1 MSLLA
6 SARALS
12 PMARRLVLMRLLI
25 YLGVQC
31 GYFIGVVGTLTFSLG
46 GGVGE
51 NVLGIAILNGCLV
64 LGSLAGGPL
73 LDRIGPRRYFAI
85 VVASLVV
92 AALSFQVLADSVA
105 GVLAGAVLLGGA
117 WGMGDLVA
125 KAFPAYLT
133 DDASELKAIN
143 SVIYTVSNAAIVVG
157 PLIGGALAAA
167 LSTRAVFLLL
177 AACSLLSL
185 VPAAGFRA
193 LRDPTPEGAAGG
205 DGAPGGRGKLA
216 EGFSVVF
223 SHPALSLLFWSCFL
237 SFFGYGAFDPIESLY
252 YRDVLRVGVEWMG
265 WLSSASGVGGIA
277 GALLVLRIPTRHVNV
292 RTLLAT
298 LCAEGLCCLVYVGT
312 SSVAV
317 ACLGQVLLGVAFGM
331 LMPLLTTLVQTHAP
345 LDVLGSVS
353 SVMGFGTN
361 VAGLAP
367 LLCAERL
374 SAAFGVQGTLVAASC
389 LVGAMPLVILLA
401 RGRQVAELVAEE
413 RARDLRVEE

>member
-1 MSLLA
+1 MSFLA

-31 GYFIGVVGTLTFSLG
+31 GYFIGVVGTLTFSLD

-64 LGSLAGGPL
+64 LGSLVGGPL
-73 LDRIGPRRYFAI
+73 LDRIGPRRYFVV

-92 AALSFQVLADSVA
+92 AALSFQALAGSVT

-117 WGMGDLVA
+117 WGLGDLVA

-143 SVIYTVSNAAIVVG
+143 SVIYTVSNGAIVVG
-157 PLIGGALAAA
+157 PLAGGALAAA
-167 LSTRAVFLLL
+167 LSTRAVFLVLG
-177 AACSLLSL
+177 ACSLLAL

-193 LRDPTPEGAAGG
+193 SRDPVAEGAPERRERGG
-205 DGAPGGRGKLA
+205 SRLA
-216 EGFSVVF
+216 AGFSTVF
-223 SHPALSLLFWSCFL
+223 SHPALSLLFWSCFV

-265 WLSSASGVGGIA
+265 WLSSASGVGGIV
-277 GALLVLRIPTRHVNV
+277 GALLVLRVPTRHVNV

-345 LDVLGSVS
+345 LEALGSVS

-367 LLCAERL
+367 LLCAERI
-374 SAAFGVQGTLVAASC
+374 SASFGVQGTLVAASC
-389 LVGAMPLVILLA
+389 LVGAMPLVVLLA
-401 RGRQVAELVAEE
+401 RRRQIARLVSEE
-413 RARDLRVEE
+413 RAAGLRVEE

>member
-1 MSLLA
+1 MSPLA
-6 SARALS
+6 CVRALS

-31 GYFIGVVGTLTFSLG
+31 GYFIGVVGTLTFALG

-51 NVLGIAILNGCLV
+51 NVLGIAILNGCLI
-64 LGSLAGGPL
+64 LGQLAGGPL
-73 LDRIGPRRYFAI
+73 LDRIGPRRYFAV

-92 AALSFQVLADSVA
+92 ASLSFQVLADSVA

-133 DDASELKAIN
+133 ADASELKAIN

-157 PLIGGALAAA
+157 PLVGGALAAA

-193 LRDPTPEGAAGG
+193 QRYPAEGREAG
-205 DGAPGGRGKLA
+205 DAPGGGGGLS
-216 EGFSVVF
+216 EGFATVF

-277 GALLVLRIPTRHVNV
+277 GALLVLRIPARHVNV

-317 ACLGQVLLGVAFGM
+317 ACLGQVLIGVAFGM
-331 LMPLLTTLVQTHAP
+331 LMPLLTTLVQTHSP

-361 VAGLAP
+361 VAGLVP
-367 LLCAERL
+367 LLCAEGISSL
-374 SAAFGVQGTLVAASC
+374 LGVQGTLVAASC
-389 LVGAMPLVILLA
+389 LVGAMPLAVLLV
-401 RGRQVAELVAEE
+401 RRRQVAALVAEE
-413 RARDLRVEE
+413 RASDIRVER

>member
-1 MSLLA
+1 MSRLLGL
-6 SARALS
+6 RALS

-51 NVLGIAILNGCLV
+51 NVLGIAILNGCLI
-64 LGSLAGGPL
+64 LGQLGGGPL
-73 LDRIGPRRYFAI
+73 LDRIGPRRYFVTVVAAL
-85 VVASLVV
+85 VVAS
-92 AALSFQVLADSVA
+92 LSFQVLAGSVA

-133 DDASELKAIN
+133 DDPGELKAIN
-143 SVIYTVSNAAIVVG
+143 SVVYTVSNGAIVVG

-167 LSTRAVFLLL
+167 FSTRAVFLLL
-177 AACSLLSL
+177 AVCSLLSL

-193 LRDPTPEGAAGG
+193 AREPAAGRAG
-205 DGAPGGRGKLA
+205 REPRGTGGLGG
-216 EGFSVVF
+216 GFSAVF
-223 SHPALSLLFWSCFL
+223 SSPALSLLFWSCFL

-265 WLSSASGVGGIA
+265 WLSSASGVGGIV
-277 GALLVLRIPTRHVNV
+277 GALLVLRIPAPHVNV
-292 RTLLAT
+292 RTLLAV
-298 LCAEGLCCLVYVGT
+298 LAAEGACCLVYVGT

-317 ACLGQVLLGVAFGM
+317 ACAGQVLIGVAFGM
-331 LMPLLTTLVQTHAP
+331 LMPLLSTLTQTHSP

-361 VAGLAP
+361 VAGLVP

-374 SAAFGVQGTLVAASC
+374 AAALGVQGTLVAASC
-389 LVGAMPLVILLA
+389 LVGLAPLVIALV
-401 RGRQVAELVAEE
+401 RRRQISRLVAEE
-413 RARDLRVEE
+413 RAAGLHVEA